1 MSTRSPRFE
10 YQTKPGI
17 SINQPTNRQS
27 LVMQRSEKSEA
38 SVCGKKVRMTP
49 SQQIGRVKWIAR
61 SRGVLPGAFPVL
73 EKQHCFSFKFV
84 EAHVSIFCF
93 SYVTLRLSGQQGSSL
108 GWINYCI
115 PRGSDAI
122 GSICTNKRCKN
133 TNPALNSMLNPT
145 CRSKHILSRGSF
157 ESWN

>member
-1 MSTRSPRFE
+1 MMDPLKKTRLGEMSTRSPQFE

-49 SQQIGRVKWIAR
+49 SQQIGRVEWIAR

-73 EKQHCFSFKFV
+73 EKQHCFSFKWTCIYIL
-84 EAHVSIFCF
+84 IFLCYLKIKWSARVF
-93 SYVTLRLSGQQGSSL
+93 IGVDQLLYTP
-108 GWINYCI
+108 WIGCHWFN
-115 PRGSDAI
+115 
-122 GSICTNKRCKN
+122 
-133 TNPALNSMLNPT
+133 MQ
-145 CRSKHILSRGSF
+145 
-157 ESWN
+157 